1 MIYAAQEL
9 ETCFARQ
16 LLQHRVE
23 SKRYLLQCLEVV
35 EHSWISQCNGSLIPN
50 ISPLDL
56 FPFKTIYTTGSNM
69 YYRYAVH
76 NITVVHSSTIQ
87 HPHSC
92 MYVVIVSSSITP
104 PVKWGSL
111 TIQYLHVHL
120 WISLQLTSIHTNL
133 PCDCVK
139 ELSSSIFDNSWGYI

>member
-1 MIYAAQEL
+1 MRETHYTPRPLYISHKFLDLYKSDLTLTQEL

-16 LLQHRVE
+16 LLQHCVE

-35 EHSWISQCNGSLIPN
+35 EHLWISQCNGSLIPN

-56 FPFKTIYTTGSNM
+56 IPFKTIYTTGSKM
-69 YYRYAVH
+69 QHRYAVH

-92 MYVVIVSSSITP
+92 MYVVVVASSITP
-104 PVKWGSL
+104 SVK
-111 TIQYLHVHL
+111 
-120 WISLQLTSIHTNL
+120 
-133 PCDCVK
+133 
-139 ELSSSIFDNSWGYI
+139 